1 MSMLT
6 VRDEGRMLTIADY
19 EARIEIYKEQ
29 IGTGY
34 IGIGRTLNEAK
45 EAGAV
50 PHGEWESW
58 VERVTGLTI
67 RQAQRCMQAAREI
80 RDGSAMARLEMS
92 KALMLLSSGLDEET
106 REELAEQAGS
116 GTVKKLRAEIARIRG
131 EQEAEKAEAAEAVKA
146 LKLQITREAGTA
158 AEIREALKKAET
170 ERSQLAAQMRAAQ
183 GAWQERLDEEVGR
196 AYQRGVQDKA
206 KGMEAEI
213 RKEFQG
219 KIDYANNMRKQAEE
233 GVEILKAQLAG
244 AEKRRQE
251 MWDEAFESGKFQ
263 AGKEWKEELDELAA
277 EKLKSDDRAN
287 ALELDMQKAEK
298 ALGDKDEEIEDLKAE
313 LEAAESREA
322 KRAAQMKEMR
332 EQMSRQEMDA
342 ARGVRAQGIGGTDLG
357 DAVRR
362 FLAAAG
368 VLPQMGAV
376 IARMDEEE
384 RELLRAHVETMAAW
398 VTDARA
404 ALGTVSADGSVQ

>member
-6 VRDEGRMLTIADY
+6 VREDGKTLTIADY

-45 EAGAV
+45 DAGAV
-50 PHGEWESW
+50 PHGERESW

-170 ERSQLAAQMRAAQ
+170 ERNQLAAQMRASQ
-183 GAWQERLDEEVGR
+183 DAWQSRMDEE
-196 AYQRGVQDKA
+196 
-206 KGMEAEI
+206 
-213 RKEFQG
+213 
-219 KIDYANNMRKQAEE
+219 
-233 GVEILKAQLAG
+233 
-244 AEKRRQE
+244 
-251 MWDEAFESGKFQ
+251 
-263 AGKEWKEELDELAA
+263 
-277 EKLKSDDRAN
+277 
-287 ALELDMQKAEK
+287 AEK
-298 ALGDKDEEIEDLKAE
+298 AYRRGADDERIQAQRAAQEKARAEYGILESHYEEAKRQVHDLKAKLEKIDDERRQDWKDGYNSGEKNMAGELERVRTELEDTKAE
-313 LEAAESREA
+313 LEAAERREE
-322 KRAAQMKEMR
+322 KRSQQLNRMQEALGQR
-332 EQMSRQEMDA
+332 EMDA
-342 ARGVRAQGIGGTDLG
+342 ARGVRTQGVSGPDLG

-376 IARMDEEE
+376 IARMDSGE
-384 RELLRAHVETMAAW
+384 RELLRAHVETIAAW
-398 VTDARA
+398 VDDARSALSLVA
-404 ALGTVSADGSVQ
+404 ADATVE